1 MFSFFF
7 FSKESKL
14 QRKGKRG
21 GEWRGVGSNGKRGE
35 QRRRVG
41 SRGKRGGE
49 RQRGCKTKGENENS
63 EGRKEQLG
71 KMNGYDCFEL

>member
-41 SRGKRGGE
+41 SRGKRGGV
-49 RQRGCKTKGENENS
+49 NENS

-71 KMNGYDCFEL
+71 KMNGYDCVEL